1 MSWTNKTLEQTLGHI
16 IGASMKQF
24 KRIFTLILASSFL
37 FSGDLMAAPKSV
49 ALIIYP
55 QSAMAKQ
62 YARIALA
69 RLEQVLTD
77 NGITVLDQK
86 KADELKKGWKKLEDP
101 GALITAEEFVKSA
114 GKYAIDG
121 VYRVYLDTALTPGL
135 AGIFTA
141 TSLADIR
148 FIGEDA
154 QIRSSASPAMG
165 VKGMPP
171 SDGLTESAAI
181 SNAIQRAIDATVQS
195 LGMKVMDFT
204 NPRLF
209 NVKLQPMP
217 DSETI
222 IPEKRPEAISESDPI
237 IKLANLKDSFALSEE
252 ITCVNNSP
260 DNKMIVVGGYLRKTQ
275 GGRLYGSQIHVLDR
289 DANKEIISFETA
301 PVETR
306 KAEEKGGAKILDCM
320 FISNWRY
327 LAAITNSKLFLWD
340 IERGAVM
347 SALFFDEAVDHA
359 KLEYGKSGTN
369 DLLAVV
375 SKDGRKVF
383 QILRE

>member
-1 MSWTNKTLEQTLGHI
+1 
-16 IGASMKQF
+16 MKQL
-24 KRIFTLILASSFL
+24 KRAFTLILVSFFL
-37 FSGDLMAAPKSV
+37 FSNDLIAAPKNV
-49 ALIIYP
+49 AVIVYP
-55 QSAMAKQ
+55 QSAMARQ
-62 YARIALA
+62 YSRVALA

-77 NGITVLDQK
+77 NGVTVLDQK
-86 KADELKKGWKKLEDP
+86 KAEELKKGWKKLEDP

-121 VYRVYLDTALTPGL
+121 VYRVYLDTGLAHGL

-154 QIRSSASPAMG
+154 QLRSSASPAMG

-171 SDGLTESAAI
+171 SDGLTESSAI
-181 SNAIQRAIDATVQS
+181 SNAIQRAIDATLQS
-195 LGMKVMDFT
+195 MGMKILDFT

-217 DSETI
+217 TSGAMVT
-222 IPEKRPEAISESDPI
+222 EKRPEAISESDPI

-252 ITCVNNSP
+252 VTCANKSP
-260 DNKMIVVGGYLRKTQ
+260 DDKMVVVGGYLRKTQ

-289 DANKEIISFETA
+289 DANKEVITFETA

-327 LAAITNSKLFLWD
+327 LAAVTNSKLFLWD

-347 SALFFDEAVDHA
+347 SALFFDEAIDHA
-359 KLEYGKSGTN
+359 ELEYGKSGAK

>member
-1 MSWTNKTLEQTLGHI
+1 
-16 IGASMKQF
+16 MKRF
-24 KRIFTLILASSFL
+24 KRAFTLILVSSFL
-37 FSGDLMAAPKSV
+37 FSNDIMAEPKSV
-49 ALIIYP
+49 AVIVYP

-77 NGITVLDQK
+77 NGVTVLDQK
-86 KADELKKGWKKLEDP
+86 KAEELKKGWKKLEDP

-121 VYRVYLDTALTPGL
+121 VYRVYLDTGLTPGL

-154 QIRSSASPAMG
+154 RIRSAASPAMG

-181 SNAIQRAIDATVQS
+181 SNAIQRAIDSTIQS
-195 LGMKVMDFT
+195 MGMKVLDFT

-217 DSETI
+217 GTETMV
-222 IPEKRPEAISESDPI
+222 PEKRPAPLSDSDPI
-237 IKLANLKDSFALSEE
+237 IKLADLKDSFALSEE
-252 ITCVNNSP
+252 VTCANRSP
-260 DNKMIVVGGYLRKTQ
+260 DDKMVVVGGYLRKTQ

-289 DANKEIISFETA
+289 VANKEVITFETA
-301 PVETR
+301 PVATR

-327 LAAITNSKLFLWD
+327 LLAVTNSKLFLWD
-340 IERGAVM
+340 VERGAVM
-347 SALFFDEAVDHA
+347 SALFFDEGIDKAQ
-359 KLEYGKSGTN
+359 LEYGKSGEK

-375 SKDGRKVF
+375 SENGRQVF
-383 QILRE
+383 RISRE

>member
-1 MSWTNKTLEQTLGHI
+1 
-16 IGASMKQF
+16 MKQ
-24 KRIFTLILASSFL
+24 IHSALLLVL
-37 FSGDLMAAPKSV
+37 FMVFAKNLMAAPKSV
-49 ALIIYP
+49 AVIVYP

-62 YARIALA
+62 YSRVALA

-121 VYRVYLDTALTPGL
+121 VYRVYLDTALTTGL

-141 TSLADIR
+141 TALADMR
-148 FIGEDA
+148 FVGEDA
-154 QIRSSASPAMG
+154 QVRSSASPAMG

-181 SNAIQRAIDATVQS
+181 SNAIQRAIDSTVQS
-195 LGMKVMDFT
+195 MGMKVLDFT

-209 NVKLQPMP
+209 TVKLESMP
-217 DSETI
+217 GSETM
-222 IPEKRPEAISESDPI
+222 IPEKRPAQLSDSDPI

-252 ITCVNNSP
+252 VTCINSSS
-260 DNKMIVVGGYLRKTQ
+260 DDKMVAVGGYLRKTQ

-289 DANKEIISFETA
+289 AANKEVVVFETA
-301 PVETR
+301 PVATR

-327 LAAITNSKLFLWD
+327 LAAVTNSKLFLWD
-340 IERGAVM
+340 VERGAVM
-347 SALFFDEAVDHA
+347 STLFFDEGIDKAQ
-359 KLEYGKSGTN
+359 LEFGKSSEK

-375 SKDGRKVF
+375 SDRGRKVF
-383 QILRE
+383 RISRE

>member
-1 MSWTNKTLEQTLGHI
+1 
-16 IGASMKQF
+16 MKQF
-24 KRIFTLILASSFL
+24 KQAFTLTLVSFFLFFTFL
-37 FSGDLMAAPKSV
+37 FSKDLMAAPSNV
-49 ALIIYP
+49 AVIVYP
-55 QSAMAKQ
+55 QSAKAKQ
-62 YARIALA
+62 YARIALT

-114 GKYAIDG
+114 GKYDIDG
-121 VYRVYLDTALTPGL
+121 VYRVYLDTALTTGL

-141 TSLADIR
+141 TSLTDIR
-148 FIGEDA
+148 FIGADA
-154 QIRSSASPAMG
+154 QIHSSASPAMG

-181 SNAIQRAIDATVQS
+181 SNAVQRAIDSTIQAM
-195 LGMKVMDFT
+195 GMKVLDFT

-209 NVKLQPMP
+209 NVKLQTMSA
-217 DSETI
+217 SETMVA
-222 IPEKRPEAISESDPI
+222 EKRPEAVSESDPI
-237 IKLANLKDSFALSEE
+237 IKLANLQDSFALSEE
-252 ITCVNNSP
+252 VTCANRSP
-260 DNKMIVVGGYLRKTQ
+260 DDKMVVVGGYLRKTQ

-289 DANKEIISFETA
+289 AANKEVIVFETA
-301 PVETR
+301 PVATR
-306 KAEEKGGAKILDCM
+306 KAEEKGGSKILDCM

-340 IERGAVM
+340 VERGAVM
-347 SALFFDEAVDHA
+347 STLFFDEAVDQA
-359 KLEYGKSGTN
+359 QLEFGKSGTK

-375 SKDGRKVF
+375 TKDGRKVF

>member
-1 MSWTNKTLEQTLGHI
+1 MSWINERSI
-16 IGASMKQF
+16 RYPEMEVIMKKIQ
-24 KRIFTLILASSFL
+24 RIFLVVL
-37 FSGDLMAAPKSV
+37 FSVFAKDLMAEPKNV
-49 ALIIYP
+49 AVIVYP
-55 QSAMAKQ
+55 QSTLAKQ
-62 YARIALA
+62 YSRIALA
-69 RLEQVLTD
+69 RIEQVLSD
-77 NGITVLDQK
+77 NGVTVLDQK
-86 KADELKKGWKKLEDP
+86 KAEELKKGWKKLEEP

-121 VYRVYLDTALTPGL
+121 VYRVYLDAAITTGL

-181 SNAIQRAIDATVQS
+181 SNAIQRAVDATVQS
-195 LGMKVMDFT
+195 MGMKVIDFT

-209 NVKLQPMP
+209 TVRLAPMP
-217 DSETI
+217 GTETMVA
-222 IPEKRPEAISESDPI
+222 EKRPAALSDSDPI
-237 IKLANLKDSFALSEE
+237 IALASLKDSFALSEE
-252 ITCVNNSP
+252 VTCINRSP
-260 DNKMIVVGGYLRKTQ
+260 DDKMVVVGGYLRKTQ

-289 DANKEIISFETA
+289 VANKEVIVFETA
-301 PVETR
+301 PVATR

-327 LAAITNSKLFLWD
+327 LAAVTNSKLFLWD
-340 IERGAVM
+340 VERGAVM
-347 SALFFDEAVDHA
+347 SALFFDEGIDEAQ
-359 KLEYGKSGTN
+359 LEYGKSGDK

-375 SKDGRKVF
+375 SENGRQVF
-383 QILRE
+383 RISRE